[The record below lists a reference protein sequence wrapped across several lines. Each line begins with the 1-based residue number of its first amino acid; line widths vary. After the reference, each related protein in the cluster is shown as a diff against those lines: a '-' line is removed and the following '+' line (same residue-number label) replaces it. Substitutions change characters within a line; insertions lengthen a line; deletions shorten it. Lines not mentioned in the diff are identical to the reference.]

1 MPTLLRHRRLRSEPA
16 FGRRASGAP
25 TKDAE
30 HLDWFSQASGTGCA
44 EAGGDSEE
52 DALLSGVYIV
62 SDSSCDLEQ
71 SETDSLNI
79 ELVPLSIR
87 FGSEEFTDRRDLSVE
102 EFYVRM
108 ANSDE
113 LPQTA
118 CPSPGAFEKAFRNA
132 SEARAD
138 AVVCLTISSE
148 LSNTFQSAQTA
159 AASWDG
165 PMPVHVIDSKSA
177 SSGHGTLVLEAARAA
192 GGGADTASVLGRVGD
207 LIPRTHVIAALN
219 TLENLKKGGRIGG
232 AKAMVGSILSVKPL
246 LDLTGG
252 VVQEAG
258 RARTRKRAMEWLYDR
273 MRASGPIEHVAVVH
287 SGAPDIEEF
296 LDVIAPHF
304 PREVLRVDKMGA
316 VIGTHGG
323 AQMIGVSWIAT
334 G

>member
-1 MPTLLRHRRLRSEPA
+1 VLEA
-16 FGRRASGAP
+16 
-25 TKDAE
+25 
-30 HLDWFSQASGTGCA
+30 TG
-44 EAGGDSEE
+44 DNEE
-52 DALLSGVYIV
+52 DVLLSGVYIV

-71 SETDSLNI
+71 AEADPFNI
-79 ELVPLSIR
+79 EIVPLSVR
-87 FGSEEFTDRRDLSVE
+87 FGNAEFTDRRDLSVE
-102 EFYVRM
+102 DFYVRM

-118 CPSPGAFEKAFRNA
+118 CPSPGAFEQAFRNA
-132 SEARAD
+132 SDACAD
-138 AVVCLTISSE
+138 AVVCLTLSSD

-159 AASWDG
+159 AAALES
-165 PMPVHVIDSKSA
+165 PIPVHVIDSRSA
-177 SSGHGTLVLEAARAA
+177 SCGLGTLVLEAAKLA
-192 GGGADTASVLGRVGD
+192 GGGADAASVLHRVDD

-232 AKAMVGSILSVKPL
+232 AKAMVGSILSIKPL

-273 MRASGPIEHVAVVH
+273 MTESGPIEHVAVMH

-296 LDVIAPHF
+296 LDLIAPHF
-304 PREVLRVDKMGA
+304 SREALRVGKMGA

-334 G
+334 A

>member
-1 MPTLLRHRRLRSEPA
+1 M
-16 FGRRASGAP
+16 
-25 TKDAE
+25 
-30 HLDWFSQASGTGCA
+30 
-44 EAGGDSEE
+44 
-52 DALLSGVYIV
+52 SGVYIV

-71 SETDSLNI
+71 SDTDLLNVEI
-79 ELVPLSIR
+79 VPLTIR
-87 FGSEEFTDRRDLSVE
+87 FGNAEFTDRRDMSVE
-102 EFYVRM
+102 DFYERM

-118 CPSPGAFEKAFRNA
+118 CPSPGAFEQAFRNA
-132 SEARAD
+132 SDAGAD
-138 AVVCLTISSE
+138 AVVCLNISSD

-159 AASWDG
+159 AAAWEG
-165 PMPVHVIDSKSA
+165 PIPVHVIDSRSA
-177 SSGHGTLVLEAARAA
+177 SCGLGTLVLEAANVA
-192 GGGADTASVLGRVGD
+192 GSGANTASVLRRVGD
-207 LIPRTHVIAALN
+207 VIPRTHVIAALN

-232 AKAMVGSILSVKPL
+232 AKAMVGSILAIKPL

-273 MRASGPIEHVAVVH
+273 LTESGPIEHVAVMH

-296 LDVIAPHF
+296 LDLIAPHF
-304 PREVLRVDKMGA
+304 PREALRVGMMGA

-334 G
+334 AAGEDGRV